1 MSLKSLI
8 SIGFLLFFAGCATKQ
23 DKIKELDID
32 STPKMQTPKIVEPV
46 KRKKGT
52 LYSRRGASLFAD
64 KKDLQVG
71 DIIQVLIIETLQNT
85 SKDERKT
92 NKTNSTGINGGLSI
106 GTNTQS
112 PGDLNKAVGIA
123 NGLLGL
129 SVKGGSTNTFTGKSE
144 SKNDE
149 EFSTNISAIIEQTYQ
164 NGNYFIKG
172 SKMMLINGQK
182 QTIKISGVI
191 RPYDITPDNTIKSS
205 QIANLKVLY
214 DKRGSEVDA
223 TDKPWGSEILERV
236 SPF

>member
-1 MSLKSLI
+1 MNLKSLLSI
-8 SIGFLLFFAGCATKQ
+8 SLLLLFTGCATKQ

-32 STPKMQTPKIVEPV
+32 STPKMQTPKVVEPI

-71 DIIQVLIIETLQNT
+71 DIIQIQISETLQNT

-92 NKTNSTGINGGLSI
+92 DKTNSTGINGGLSI
-106 GTNTQS
+106 GTSAQT
-112 PGDLNKAVGIA
+112 PGDINKVVDAA

-129 SVKGGSTNTFTGKSE
+129 SVKGGSTNSFSGKS
-144 SKNDE
+144 SSINDE
-149 EFSTNISAIIEQTYQ
+149 EFITSISAIIEQTYQ

-172 SKMMLINGQK
+172 SKEMLINGQK

-205 QIANLKVLY
+205 QMANLKVLY
-214 DKRGSEVDA
+214 DKKGSEVDA
-223 TDKPWGSEILERV
+223 TQKPWGSELLEKI
-236 SPF
+236 SPY